1 MQDLFENQDLLPK
14 KVRAIVKKFD
24 TKFCK
29 GSADGYQLC
38 RDFLTALEPHGYTFE
53 YGLDAVPYDLQKVGA
68 KKLKQVLAE
77 YYGER
82 RADVGE
88 EEVDNALKIL
98 SEHNDDLDGIGLLN
112 LTLLMR
118 LVDENDNEELYQ
130 ALDELRPIDYDEMFI
145 F

>member
-29 GSADGYQLC
+29 EGDSYKLC

-82 RADVGE
+82 RAYVGE
-88 EEVDNALKIL
+88 EEVDNVLKIL

-130 ALDELRPIDYDEMFI
+130 ALDELRPIESNENI

>member
-24 TKFCK
+24 AKFCK
-29 GSADGYQLC
+29 EGDSYQLC
-38 RDFLTALEPHGYTFE
+38 RDFLAALEPHGYTFE

-82 RADVGE
+82 RAYVGE

-130 ALDELRPIDYDEMFI
+130 ALDELRPIDYDGVFI